1 MGLYAFVR
9 TRKYRN
15 FMAKLYGLGASVVII
30 GALFKINHYWGADTF
45 LIVGLGTES
54 AIFFFSAFEP
64 PHVEPDWS
72 LVYPQLAGMYHGT
85 DVGKS
90 DFEQGESVTNEL
102 DKMLEKAKI
111 GPELIQS
118 LGQGLK
124 TLTET
129 TAHLTDVSKASVVS
143 EQYMHNMKTAAD
155 SVSALTDSYR
165 KTAKSLEQ
173 NMAVSEEQVLN
184 IQAVSK
190 NAASLSTAYAQASQ
204 SIKEELSLNR
214 EFAESIASV
223 TNTAKRFVEQY
234 SESAGL
240 LSLASETLTATTTE
254 GGTYNKHL
262 QKVSNNLSALNSL
275 YELHIQSYGEQT
287 DSTIKI
293 NEILHK
299 LTGKLHE
306 SFENTSTFKTEMD
319 ALSKNIA
326 ALTKVYGNML
336 SAMNVSVK

>member
-1 MGLYAFVR
+1 MGLYALVR

-30 GALFKINHYWGADTF
+30 GALFKINHYWGADVM
-45 LIVGLGTES
+45 LIIGLGTE
-54 AIFFFSAFEP
+54 ACIFFFSAFEP

-72 LVYPQLAGMYHGT
+72 LVYPQLAGIYHG
-85 DVGKS
+85 DEV
-90 DFEQGESVTNEL
+90 EQGDFKQGDSVTKEL

-129 TAHLTDVSKASVVS
+129 TAQLTDVSKASVVS
-143 EQYMHNMKTAAD
+143 DQYLHNMKSATD
-155 SVSALTDSYR
+155 SISLLTESYR
-165 KTAKSLEQ
+165 KTAKTLED
-173 NMAVSEEQVLN
+173 NATVSIEQVQN

-190 NAASLSTAYAQASQ
+190 NASLLSNAYAEASK

-214 EFAESIASV
+214 EFSESIASV
-223 TNTAKRFVEQY
+223 TITAKKFVEQY
-234 SESAGL
+234 SESAQL
-240 LSLASETLTATTTE
+240 LSLASETLSATTHE

-306 SFENTSTFKTEMD
+306 SLENTSTFKSEMD

-336 SAMNVSVK
+336 SAMNVTVK

>member
-1 MGLYAFVR
+1 
-9 TRKYRN
+9 
-15 FMAKLYGLGASVVII
+15 
-30 GALFKINHYWGADTF
+30 
-45 LIVGLGTES
+45 
-54 AIFFFSAFEP
+54 
-64 PHVEPDWS
+64 VEPDWS
-72 LVYPQLAGMYHGT
+72 LVYPQLAGIYHGGE
-85 DVGKS
+85 VGKS
-90 DFEQGESVTNEL
+90 EFQQGDSVTKEL

-124 TLTET
+124 NLTET
-129 TAHLTDVSKASVVS
+129 TSQITDFSKSSVVS
-143 EQYMHNMKTAAD
+143 EQYMHNVKNASD
-155 SVSALTDSYR
+155 SVNVLNESYR

-173 NMAVSEEQVLN
+173 NIAVSEEHVMN
-184 IQAVSK
+184 IQSVSK
-190 NAASLSTAYAQASQ
+190 NAASLSSAYSLASQ
-204 SIKEELSLNR
+204 SIKEELSLTR
-214 EFAESIASV
+214 EFSDSIASV
-223 TNTAKRFVEQY
+223 TNTAKKFVEQY
-234 SESAGL
+234 SESAEL
-240 LSLASETLTATTTE
+240 LSTASETLSASAAE
-254 GGTYNKHL
+254 GGTYNKQL

-306 SFENTSTFKTEMD
+306 SLENTTTFKTEMD

-336 SAMNVSVK
+336 SAMNVTVK